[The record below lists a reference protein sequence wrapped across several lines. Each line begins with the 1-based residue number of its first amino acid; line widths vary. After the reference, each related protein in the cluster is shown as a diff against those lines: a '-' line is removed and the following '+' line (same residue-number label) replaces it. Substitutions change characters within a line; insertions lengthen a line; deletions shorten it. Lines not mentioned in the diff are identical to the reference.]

1 MTEETIQIPIRVQ
14 AETINQDNE
23 QQVLELINR
32 HTLEPFDSLEPIFTF
47 SGNCSNDRMDSYM
60 TKMDPLTTLRNYSED
75 LKTGVSLL
83 EGHDITKN
91 PYGRSYDGQL
101 IPSDNSSSFNAVR
114 GHWYI
119 LRDLNING
127 VNTNDTIRAIKSGI
141 IRDMSVGFGGDQMY
155 YRCSSCGRDMFDW
168 ECGHFPGLEDE
179 NGRMTFAWVVDAHL
193 REVSTVYKG
202 ATPGATI
209 TPRAYIDKARQYVQ
223 QGQLSQKH
231 IMKLE
236 NAYSIRLD
244 DGNEHSFY
252 LPHKKEDEEM
262 PQQSARNN
270 LLDDIRSAIR
280 ENKIEKSVVYD
291 ILTDEGDPFRQPDDV
306 QLRNELGK
314 DFCSVGAI
322 RQLKK
327 EAQQGRRYLADVI
340 DQAVGARV
348 KAQGE
353 GFNADSYRQILSLSG
368 DIDHIKEEIRSYED
382 LAKQKF
388 TPGRQT
394 ETPKIPGSDEDVEPE
409 NKERIDPDSDNIF
422 EGGK

>member
-1 MTEETIQIPIRVQ
+1 VKLLTEETIRIPVRVA
-14 AETINQDNE
+14 AENIQQEDVNETLSRIN
-23 QQVLELINR
+23 V
-32 HTLEPFDSLEPIFTF
+32 HTLEPIDSIDQVFTF

-60 TKMDPLTTLRNYSED
+60 TKMDPLTTLRNYAED
-75 LKTGVSLL
+75 LKTGISLQ

-101 IPSDNSSSFNAVR
+101 IPSDDSNTFNAVR

-155 YRCSSCGRDMFDW
+155 YRCSSCGKDMFDW
-168 ECGHFPGLEDE
+168 DCTHFPGLEDE

-202 ATPGATI
+202 ATPGA
-209 TPRAYIDKARQYVQ
+209 YIDKARQYVQ
-223 QGQLSQKH
+223 QGQLSEKH

-244 DGNEHSFY
+244 DGKGRSFY
-252 LPHKKEDEEM
+252 FPKKEDEEM
-262 PQQSARNN
+262 PQAARNN
-270 LLDDIRSAIR
+270 LLDDIRQAIR

-291 ILTDEGDPFRQPDDV
+291 ILAEEGDPFRQPDDI
-306 QLRNELGK
+306 QIRNELGK
-314 DFCSVGAI
+314 DFAKPEAI

-340 DQAVGARV
+340 DNAVAARV
-348 KAQGE
+348 KAQGDT
-353 GFNADSYRQILSLSG
+353 FNADSYRTMLTMSG
-368 DIDHIKEEIRSYED
+368 DIDHIKEEIDSYER
-382 LAKQKF
+382 LAKARF
-388 TPGRQT
+388 TGGRQT
-394 ETPKIPGSDEDVEPE
+394 ENPEIPKKDEDETDNDQE
-409 NKERIDPDSDNIF
+409 KRLDPDADNIF
-422 EGGK
+422 EKDGAE